1 MDSALVSLLSS
12 LSGHQ
17 QEHEKVRPAIIAI
30 PACNE
35 EERISRCL
43 AALAVQRD
51 KRGQR
56 IPFEAY
62 LVLVFANNCTDA
74 TAARAADIC
83 NGTGLRID
91 VVSVASSEELSSAGL
106 ARKAAMDIAAEQ
118 LEAAD
123 LHNGVIM
130 TTDADSI
137 VSPSWLASTWLEFS
151 EGADCVAGYIDA
163 DPREFVELGSSF
175 QYRGFLE
182 EHYHALV
189 AEIFALLD
197 PRPHD
202 PWRNHQVNSGASLAV
217 TLRMYRA
224 IGGLPAKATG
234 EDAALA
240 LAVECLGG
248 KVRHSMDVCVTTS
261 CRLDGRAVGGA
272 ADAMKLRHA
281 EPDAPCDQELESVFA
296 VTKKAWLKGHL
307 RRSSNIGF
315 MEESAILAALGLGPA
330 EIGKLLTILRRSRF
344 EVFWQ
349 ALCAASTLLRYGE
362 PLRPSMLAV
371 EIGRAETLLTYL
383 RSQPNP
389 LEAIDVVMEDRV
401 AFEARLQG
409 VHE

>member
-12 LSGHQ
+12 LPGHPQ
-17 QEHEKVRPAIIAI
+17 QHEEMRPAVIAI

-62 LVLVFANNCTDA
+62 QVLVYANNCTDA
-74 TAARAADIC
+74 TAARAADIR
-83 NGTGLRID
+83 NGTGVRID
-91 VVSVASSEELSSAGL
+91 VVSVTCSEELSSAGL

-118 LEAAD
+118 LETAD
-123 LHNGVIM
+123 LHNGVIL

-137 VSPSWLASTWLEFS
+137 VSPSWLASSWQEFS
-151 EGADCVAGYIDA
+151 QGADCIAGYIDA
-163 DPREFVELGSSF
+163 DPHEFIELGRSF
-175 QYRGFLE
+175 QYRGFFE

-202 PWRNHQVNSGASLAV
+202 PWPNHQVSSGASLAV
-217 TLRMYRA
+217 TLKMYRA

-272 ADAMKLRHA
+272 ADAMKQRHA

-315 MEESAILAALGLGPA
+315 MEESAVLAALGLGSE
-330 EIGKLLTILRRSRF
+330 EIGRLLTTLRRSCF

-349 ALCAASTLLRYGE
+349 ELSAASTFLRYGE
-362 PLRPSMLAV
+362 PLRPSMLAA
-371 EIGRAETLLTYL
+371 EIRRAEILLTFL

-389 LEAIDVVMEDRV
+389 LEAIDLLMEDRV
-401 AFEARLQG
+401 AFEARLQR
-409 VHE
+409 VQE